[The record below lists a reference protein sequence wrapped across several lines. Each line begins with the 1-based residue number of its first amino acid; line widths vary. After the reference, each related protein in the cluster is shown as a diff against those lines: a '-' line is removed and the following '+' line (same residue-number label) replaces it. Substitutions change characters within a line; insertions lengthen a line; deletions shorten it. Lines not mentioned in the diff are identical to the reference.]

1 MDRQEYL
8 TGIGELY
15 AAEVLGEGLANR
27 WIQLT
32 TDPIQKYKLGLFLQL
47 ESEAKVRLRP
57 LLARHGVSLVEEER
71 HRAAGAAAAEQFAA
85 QSWKE
90 AMATLAQL
98 ALPYA
103 HRFQSL
109 LEVAPP
115 EDVPLVRFMVS
126 RNLRAQ
132 RFAGSQWCRLRPP
145 GSAAPT
151 SPLLPWTALPPA
163 SNRPTLLSLR

>member
-1 MDRQEYL
+1 MDKQDYL
-8 TGIGELY
+8 AGIGELY

-27 WIQLT
+27 WLELA
-32 TDPIQKYKLGLFLQL
+32 TDPSERYKIGLFLQL

-57 LLARHGVSLVEEER
+57 LLARHGISLVEEEQ

-90 AMATLAQL
+90 AMAPLAQL

-115 EDVPLVRFMVS
+115 EDVPLVRFMVDHDLSVS
-126 RNLRAQ
+126 RIAEREAQ
-132 RFAGSQWCRLRPP
+132 GESAFSSELIVKLAHPFAFV
-145 GSAAPT
+145 
-151 SPLLPWTALPPA
+151 
-163 SNRPTLLSLR
+163 